1 MASTSGI
8 SRTPLQP
15 ASPFKGGPS
24 TKFKRDKKGEPQL
37 SVSASALT
45 PFGTRIV
52 NWASGCAGIAALSGG
67 FYTMA
72 MESNFTGDALGTV
85 LAFAASSVPVT
96 WLTLKQ
102 VLKSSAT
109 VVFTATHIEIR
120 KFMGGR
126 RFERAYPHAFVLLP
140 HDKTATEKERHAFLD
155 RKRPPQWWSL
165 QRKKYYGKSYHVVL
179 THLGE
184 RYDVLTV
191 YGQKKAVKIQARLQ
205 ACDVV
210 MNGVDFSDGGIAL
223 SPETDWAT
231 DAGGL

>member
-1 MASTSGI
+1 MATNSDT
-8 SRTPLQP
+8 SRTPLHP
-15 ASPFKGGPS
+15 VSPFKGGPS
-24 TKFKRDKKGEPQL
+24 TKFKRDKNGEPQL
-37 SVSASALT
+37 TVFASALT
-45 PFGTRIV
+45 PLRARIA
-52 NWASGCAGIAALSGG
+52 NWASAFAGLAALSGG
-67 FYTMA
+67 VYTMA
-72 MESNFTGDALGTV
+72 MEGNFTGDALGTV

-102 VLKSSAT
+102 VLKSGVT
-109 VVFTATHIEIR
+109 VVFTATHIEIS
-120 KFMGGR
+120 KFIGGR

-205 ACDVV
+205 ACDIV